1 MLRILT
7 LRIGE
12 VGCPLLEGQRFRDPR
27 EYKQRVFEPHNAKG
41 YGMRVMRAI
50 HEHRGYTCDKALS
63 FVLMLVSKK
72 AGLIPDLQDS
82 EAVCRRLQNLAN
94 LR

>member
-1 MLRILT
+1 
-7 LRIGE
+7 
-12 VGCPLLEGQRFRDPR
+12 
-27 EYKQRVFEPHNAKG
+27 
-41 YGMRVMRAI
+41 MRVMRAI